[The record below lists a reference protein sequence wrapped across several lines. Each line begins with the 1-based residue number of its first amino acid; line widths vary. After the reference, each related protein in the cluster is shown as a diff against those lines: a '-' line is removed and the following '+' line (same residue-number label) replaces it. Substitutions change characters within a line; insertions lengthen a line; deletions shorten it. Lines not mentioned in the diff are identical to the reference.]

1 VGIRRVLQLAIE
13 HLRRRRNLA
22 RAAASRIG
30 RLWAAVDRGN
40 IARSWQQ
47 MLPEAVTVA
56 ARAQALAA
64 DASGGYLD
72 TILREYGLPAEAEG
86 RVRATSLAAVASDGR
101 PLDSLIYQ
109 PAITAL
115 QTIQRG
121 GTVTQAMAAGAFATD
136 LIVRTQVAD
145 AGRVADGVA
154 LVAEPNLH
162 GYVRMLNLPSCS
174 RCIILAGK
182 FFEWNAGFE
191 RHPACDCVHVP
202 APEDNLDDLRTN
214 PKKLFES
221 MTEAEQNK
229 TFTIAGAQAIRD
241 GADMNQVVNVRRGAA
256 GLAPAGGRV
265 TAAEVKILRGGRGM
279 ARLQPTTVGGEQV
292 LVSTE
297 GTTRRGFAGRRLR
310 GAPRLMPEQIYKI
323 AGDDRDEALRLLY
336 RNGYLLE
343 RPAPLKRPAPTVA
356 APPARPVVVPAA
368 PKTAPRPEPVV
379 PPKPVAPTEPAAPDA
394 HAALERSIASG
405 IRESEKL
412 SGGAIGDVSLVT
424 FNDGSQAVR
433 KVAREPIF
441 GYSNVRLTENEVL
454 AEKVGRALRA
464 PIPAVVRTGETEI
477 FMQYVPDAKPGIWLF
492 RGMGRAEQIPAISEF
507 VRESGDS
514 GHRLGLLDLLIA
526 NDDRHDANWLVRPD
540 GSIVGIDH
548 GLVWPIS
555 WIKPEVI
562 ERQEPRFK
570 SGFAKLFN
578 QGFPELPNQG
588 YIPNDLT
595 PADIDWVQA
604 RLEAL
609 RPDFDELGRGNY
621 LDYSLARLRQ
631 LRPWARGTVNRI
643 KP

>member
-1 VGIRRVLQLAIE
+1 
-13 HLRRRRNLA
+13 
-22 RAAASRIG
+22 
-30 RLWAAVDRGN
+30 
-40 IARSWQQ
+40 
-47 MLPEAVTVA
+47 M
-56 ARAQALAA
+56 
-64 DASGGYLD
+64 
-72 TILREYGLPAEAEG
+72 
-86 RVRATSLAAVASDGR
+86 ASDGR

-136 LIVRTQVAD
+136 MIVRTQVTD

-154 LVAEPNLH
+154 LAAEPSLD

-182 FFEWNAGFE
+182 FYAWNDGFE
-191 RHPACDCVHVP
+191 RHPNCDCVHIA
-202 APEDNLDDLRTN
+202 APEDNADDLRTN

-221 MTEAEQNK
+221 MTEAEQDK

-265 TAAEVKILRGGRGM
+265 TAAEVKVLRGGRGM
-279 ARLQPTTVGGEQV
+279 ARLQPTTVGGEQL

-297 GTTRRGFAGRRLR
+297 GTTRRGFAGRRLGGR
-310 GAPRLMPEQIYKI
+310 SPRLMPEQIYKI
-323 AGDDRDEALRLLY
+323 ADGDRDEALRLLF

-343 RPAPLKRPAPTVA
+343 RPAPRRRPAPTVA
-356 APPARPVVVPAA
+356 PPVRPTRVPATPKPAPQPEPVEPPKAAAPAA
-368 PKTAPRPEPVV
+368 P
-379 PPKPVAPTEPAAPDA
+379 VAPVEPDRRAL
-394 HAALERSIASG
+394 LERSIASG
-405 IRESEKL
+405 IRESQKL
-412 SGGAIGDVSLVT
+412 TGGAVGDVHLVT
-424 FNDGSQAVR
+424 FNDGTQAVR
-433 KVAREPIF
+433 KVAHAPMF
-441 GYSNVRLTENEVL
+441 GYSTVRLTENEVL
-454 AEKVGRALRA
+454 AEKVGRAVRA

-477 FMQYVPDAKPGIWLF
+477 FMQYAEDAKPGMWLF
-492 RGMGRAEQIPAISEF
+492 RGMDLAEQIPAKREF
-507 VRESGDS
+507 VADSGDP

-526 NDDRHDANWLVRPD
+526 NNDRHNENWLTLPD

-548 GLVWPIS
+548 GLAWPVSRIT
-555 WIKPEVI
+555 PAAI
-562 ERQEPRFK
+562 EGEQPRFK
-570 SGFAKLFN
+570 SAFAKLFN
-578 QGFPELPNQG
+578 QGSPNAPNQG

-595 PADIDWVQA
+595 PADIDWVEQ
-604 RLEAL
+604 RLQAL
-609 RPDFDELGRGNY
+609 RPDFEELGRGNY